1 MEPLEL
7 FTRREILTVSEL
19 VGRLKRLTE
28 QTFDF
33 VWVEGEISGLRTPPS
48 GHMYFA
54 LKDRDAT
61 LRAVLFKHQAS
72 LLRFALE
79 EGLQVLC
86 QGRVSV
92 YQARG
97 EVQLV
102 VDAVEP
108 RGAGALAL
116 AFEQLRKRL
125 EAEGLFDPERKQEL
139 PELPARVAVVTS
151 PTGAAIRDFLN
162 VLHRRDQKVAVA
174 IYPVRVQGDSA
185 APQMVEALA
194 DLAAWGWP
202 QVIVLTRGGGS
213 PEDLWAFN
221 DEALAR
227 AIAAC
232 PIPVV
237 SAVGHEIDVSI
248 SDLVAD
254 LRAPTPSAAAELLV
268 ANRDELTRRL
278 RALSG
283 RLARGGARLVRERQG
298 RVRSLARALG
308 DPRRR
313 LSDKRL
319 RVDDLLSRAGHA
331 LSGGL
336 HRRARQVGRLRERAL
351 SARPERRLALAAG
364 RQRELARRLAS
375 AGALGINQR
384 RARVRTLE
392 ARLRALGPLAVLGR
406 GFALVSDNE
415 GRLLRRAQ
423 DSARGKKIRV
433 RLAQGAL
440 RAKVEEIED

>member
-1 MEPLEL
+1 MEL
-7 FTRREILTVSEL
+7 FTRREILSVGQL
-19 VGRLKRLTE
+19 VGRLKRITE
-28 QTFDF
+28 EAFDF
-33 VWVEGEISGLRTPPS
+33 VWVEGEISGLRTPAS

-54 LKDRDAT
+54 LKDEQAS

-92 YQARG
+92 YQPRG

-102 VDAVEP
+102 VDSVEP

-125 EAEGLFDPERKQEL
+125 EAEGLFDESRKQAL
-139 PELPARVAVVTS
+139 PELPSRVAVVTS
-151 PTGAAIRDFLN
+151 PSGAAIRDFLN
-162 VLHRRDQKVAVA
+162 VLHRRDSKVAVA
-174 IYPVRVQGDSA
+174 VYPVRVQGFNA
-185 APQMVEALA
+185 APQMIEALQ

-213 PEDLWAFN
+213 PEDLQAFN
-221 DEALAR
+221 DEHLAR
-227 AIAAC
+227 AISAC

-268 ANRDELTRRL
+268 KNRAELEESLKRL
-278 RALSG
+278 SLRLGRAGG
-283 RLARGGARLVRERQG
+283 RMLARRRAEL
-298 RVRSLARALG
+298 SHLARALG
-308 DPRRR
+308 DPTRR
-313 LSDKRL
+313 LADKRL

-331 LSGGL
+331 LQSGL
-336 HRRARQVGRLRERAL
+336 HQRGRAVGKLYERAL
-351 SARPERRLALAAG
+351 AARPDKRLAETRA
-364 RQRELARRLAS
+364 RQRELALRLAV
-375 AGALGINQR
+375 AGAESINTPRQGV
-384 RARVRTLE
+384 ARLE
-392 ARLRALGPLAVLGR
+392 ARLRALSPLAVLGR
-406 GFALVSDNE
+406 GYALATDSE
-415 GRLLRRAQ
+415 GRVLRRAG
-423 DSARGKKIRV
+423 DTAKGKKITV
-433 RLAQGAL
+433 RLGEGAL
-440 RAKVEEIED
+440 RAKVEDILE

>member
-1 MEPLEL
+1 LEPLEL
-7 FTRREILTVSEL
+7 FTRREILSVGQL
-19 VGRLKRLTE
+19 VGRLKKLTE
-28 QTFDF
+28 EAFDF
-33 VWVEGEISGLRTPPS
+33 VWVEGEISGLRAPAS
-48 GHMYFA
+48 GHLYFA
-54 LKDRDAT
+54 LKDDSAS
-61 LRAVLFKHQAS
+61 LRAVLFKHQAA

-92 YQARG
+92 YQPRG

-102 VDAVEP
+102 VDSVEP

-125 EAEGLFDPERKQEL
+125 EAEGLFDTGRKQAL

-162 VLHRRDQKVAVA
+162 VLHRRDSRVAVA
-174 IYPVRVQGDSA
+174 VHPVRVQGFNA
-185 APQMVEALA
+185 APQMIQALA

-213 PEDLWAFN
+213 PEDLQAFN

-227 AIAAC
+227 AIVAC

-268 ANRDELTRRL
+268 KNRAELEAGLKNLSLRL
-278 RALSG
+278 GRAGSRL
-283 RLARGGARLVRERQG
+283 LARR
-298 RVRSLARALG
+298 RSELSHLARALG
-308 DPRRR
+308 DPSRR
-313 LSDKRL
+313 LADKRL

-331 LSGGL
+331 LRGGL
-336 HRRARQVGRLRERAL
+336 NQRGREVARL
-351 SARPERRLALAAG
+351 SARGLAVRPDRRLAETRAW
-364 RQRELARRLAS
+364 QKELAYRLAT
-375 AGALGINQR
+375 AGAEAVNTR
-384 RARVRTLE
+384 RQGVRHLE
-392 ARLRALGPLAVLGR
+392 GRLRALSPLAVLGR
-406 GFALVSDNE
+406 GFALALDSE
-415 GRLLRRAQ
+415 GKVLRRAS
-423 DSARGKKIRV
+423 DTARGRKITV

-440 RAKVEEIED
+440 KAKVEEVQE

>member
-7 FTRREILTVSEL
+7 FTRREILMVSEL

-28 QTFDF
+28 ETFDF

-48 GHMYFA
+48 GHVYFA

-61 LRAVLFKHQAS
+61 LRAVLFKRQSA

-125 EAEGLFDPERKQEL
+125 EAEGLFDPERKQAL
-139 PELPARVAVVTS
+139 PEVPARVAVVTS

-162 VLHRRDQKVAVA
+162 VLHRRDQNVAVA
-174 IYPVRVQGDSA
+174 VYPVRVQGDSA
-185 APQMVEALA
+185 APQMIEALE

-237 SAVGHEIDVSI
+237 SAVGHEVDVSI

-268 ANRDELTRRL
+268 ANRDDLIRRL

-283 RLARGGARLVRERQG
+283 RLGRSGARLVRARLD
-298 RVRSLARALG
+298 RVESLTRALG

-313 LSDKRL
+313 LADKRL

-331 LSGGL
+331 LEGSL

-351 SARPERRLALAAG
+351 TARPERRLALALG
-364 RQRELARRLAS
+364 RQRELTRRLAQAEAS
-375 AGALGINQR
+375 GINNR
-384 RARVRTLE
+384 RAKVGTLGS
-392 ARLRALGPLAVLGR
+392 RLRALSPLAVLGR
-406 GFALVSDNE
+406 GYALVSDE
-415 GRLLRRAQ
+415 RGRVLRRAG
-423 DSARGKKIRV
+423 DAERGQEIRV
-433 RLAQGAL
+433 RLAQGGL
-440 RAKVEEIED
+440 RAKVEEIEQ

>member
-28 QTFDF
+28 ETFDF

-48 GHMYFA
+48 GHVYFA

-116 AFEQLRKRL
+116 AFDQLRKRL
-125 EAEGLFDPERKQEL
+125 AAEGLFDEERKQEL
-139 PELPARVAVVTS
+139 PEVPARVAVVTS

-162 VLHRRDQKVAVA
+162 VLHRRDQNVAVA
-174 IYPVRVQGDSA
+174 VYPVRVQGNDA
-185 APQMVEALA
+185 APQMIQALE

-221 DEALAR
+221 DEGLAR

-237 SAVGHEIDVSI
+237 SAVGHEVDVSI

-268 ANRDELTRRL
+268 ANRDDLTRRL

-283 RLARGGARLVRERQG
+283 RLGRSGARLVSARRAGIE
-298 RVRSLARALG
+298 SLARALG

-313 LSDKRL
+313 LADKRL

-331 LSGGL
+331 TESGL
-336 HRRARQVGRLRERAL
+336 HRRARLVGRLRERAL
-351 SARPERRLALAAG
+351 TARPERRLALAAG
-364 RQRELARRLAS
+364 RQRELARRLAQ
-375 AGALGINQR
+375 AGAAGITQR
-384 RARVRTLE
+384 RSKVATLE
-392 ARLRALGPLAVLGR
+392 SRLRALSPLAVLGR
-406 GFALVSDNE
+406 GYALVSDAQ
-415 GRLLRRAQ
+415 GQVLRRAGDARPGQ
-423 DSARGKKIRV
+423 DIRV
-433 RLAQGAL
+433 RLAQGGL
-440 RAKVEEIED
+440 RARVEEVDS

>member
-28 QTFDF
+28 ETFDF

-48 GHMYFA
+48 GHVYFA

-61 LRAVLFKHQAS
+61 LRAVLFKRQAS

-125 EAEGLFDPERKQEL
+125 EAEGLFDQERKRDL
-139 PELPARVAVVTS
+139 PEVPARVAVVTS

-162 VLHRRDQKVAVA
+162 VLHRRDQNVAVA
-174 IYPVRVQGDSA
+174 VYPVRVQGELA
-185 APQMVEALA
+185 APQMAQALE

-237 SAVGHEIDVSI
+237 SAVGHEVDVSI

-268 ANRDELTRRL
+268 ANRDDLTRRL
-278 RALSG
+278 EALTG
-283 RLARGGARLVRERQG
+283 RLGRSGGRLVKARRDGVQ
-298 RVRSLARALG
+298 SLARALG

-313 LSDKRL
+313 LADKRL

-331 LSGGL
+331 LEAGL
-336 HRRARQVGRLRERAL
+336 HRRARQVGHLRERAL
-351 SARPERRLALAAG
+351 TARPERRLALALG
-364 RQRELARRLAS
+364 RRRELARRLAQ
-375 AGALGINQR
+375 AGALGITQR
-384 RARVRTLE
+384 RSRVQALE
-392 ARLRALGPLAVLGR
+392 SRLRALSPLAVLGR
-406 GFALVSDNE
+406 GYALVSDE
-415 GRLLRRAQ
+415 QGQVLRRAEDAEQ
-423 DSARGKKIRV
+423 GQKIRV
-433 RLAQGAL
+433 RLAQGGL
-440 RAKVEEIED
+440 RAKVEEIEQ

>member
-1 MEPLEL
+1 MEL
-7 FTRREILTVSEL
+7 FTRREILSVGQL
-19 VGRLKRLTE
+19 VGRLKRITE
-28 QTFDF
+28 EAFDF
-33 VWVEGEISGLRTPPS
+33 VWVEGEISGLRTPAS

-54 LKDRDAT
+54 LKDDQAS

-92 YQARG
+92 YQPRG

-102 VDAVEP
+102 VDSVEP

-125 EAEGLFDPERKQEL
+125 KAEGLFDQARKQAL

-151 PTGAAIRDFLN
+151 PSGAAIRDFLN
-162 VLHRRDQKVAVA
+162 VLHRRDSKVAVGV
-174 IYPVRVQGDSA
+174 YPVRVQGFNA
-185 APQMVEALA
+185 APQMIEALQV
-194 DLAAWGWP
+194 LAAWGWP

-213 PEDLWAFN
+213 PEDLQAFN
-221 DEALAR
+221 DEYLAR
-227 AIAAC
+227 AIADC

-268 ANRDELTRRL
+268 KNRAELEAGLKSLSVRLGRAGERMLSRR
-278 RALSG
+278 RAELSH
-283 RLARGGARLVRERQG
+283 
-298 RVRSLARALG
+298 LARALG

-313 LSDKRL
+313 LADKRL

-331 LSGGL
+331 LQSGL
-336 HRRARQVGRLRERAL
+336 HQRGRAVGRLYQRSLA
-351 SARPERRLALAAG
+351 ARPDRRLAET
-364 RQRELARRLAS
+364 RSWQRELALRLAS
-375 AGALGINQR
+375 AGVGAINTHRQGIGR
-384 RARVRTLE
+384 LE
-392 ARLRALGPLAVLGR
+392 ARLRALSPLAVLGR
-406 GFALVSDNE
+406 GFALATDSQ
-415 GRLLRRAQ
+415 GRVLRRAQ
-423 DSARGKKIRV
+423 DTAKGRKITV
-433 RLAQGAL
+433 RLAQGSL
-440 RAKVEEIED
+440 KAKVEEVQE